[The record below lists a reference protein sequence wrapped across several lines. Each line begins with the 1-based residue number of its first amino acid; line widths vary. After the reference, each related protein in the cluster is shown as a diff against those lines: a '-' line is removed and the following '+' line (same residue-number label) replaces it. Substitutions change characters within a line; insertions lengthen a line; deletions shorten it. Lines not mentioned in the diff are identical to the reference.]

1 MGGTA
6 QRVIRTIFDYN
17 NAVYSNMVV
26 GEVISYP
33 GDGLVIRH
41 ITMINRRYI
50 IIALTNHRDLD
61 VQWLV
66 RMHIALY
73 IIALLQFR

>member
-41 ITMINRRYI
+41 ITTINRRYI
-50 IIALTNHRDLD
+50 IIALTNHRDLMCNG
-61 VQWLV
+61 W
-66 RMHIALY
+66 
-73 IIALLQFR
+73 